1 MASEYWVA
9 IERKRRQSGAVAGSM
24 AGDYQF
30 VPRYVHAV
38 QVVRDMPEPESVC
51 GRYKYPIQGLVQ
63 RPWVYQLVR
72 PGCCPWCRAELE
84 QREDVPSLR

>member
-51 GRYKYPIQGLVQ
+51 GRYKYPIQGSSS
-63 RPWVYQLVR
+63 VR
-72 PGCCPWCRAELE
+72 GYTS
-84 QREDVPSLR
+84 SLDQDAVHGVVLS